1 MEDINSRKL
10 KGSVVRKSKA
20 WVGGGPAVT
29 PCPVLALAEPQ
40 FPHLLLRAHLG
51 MTVKRRPGRRH
62 SEPCLSWGGGVLPGD
77 ALSPMVSPHP
87 YLLFPRGRAS
97 ALPRGL
103 GLHQ

>member
-10 KGSVVRKSKA
+10 KGSVVGKSKA
-20 WVGGGPAVT
+20 WVGGGPAVS

-51 MTVKRRPGRRH
+51 MTVKRRPGRPH
-62 SEPCLSWGGGVLPGD
+62 SEPRLSWGGVLPGD
-77 ALSPMVSPHP
+77 ALSPMLSPHP

-97 ALPRGL
+97 ALARGL
-103 GLHQ
+103 HLHQ